1 MGGSVTALDTP
12 GGGLTMRVTLPVA
25 ETASSTMAADQ

>member
-1 MGGSVTALDTP
+1 MGGSVTALDTE

-25 ETASSTMAADQ
+25 APASSTMAADQ